1 MTAQNRVISKF
12 LLAFLFILSLKLS
25 ISRVIFIS
33 EFSVSFDAARRL
45 MSEWSERVILLP
57 ALITTA
63 SRKMSC
69 RAGRVGSKRFLSFSN
84 SAVIF
89 MNSHSVGLRIAE
101 ANFAAVSSA
110 FFLSSSDISSL
121 SAPRSKRV
129 TLDMIVSSIAAEE
142 SHTPVAPQ

>member
-1 MTAQNRVISKF
+1 
-12 LLAFLFILSLKLS
+12 
-25 ISRVIFIS
+25 
-33 EFSVSFDAARRL
+33 
-45 MSEWSERVILLP
+45 
-57 ALITTA
+57 
-63 SRKMSC
+63 
-69 RAGRVGSKRFLSFSN
+69 
-84 SAVIF
+84 

-142 SHTPVAPQ
+142 SHSRINLAYSGGSSMSFKSAFCA